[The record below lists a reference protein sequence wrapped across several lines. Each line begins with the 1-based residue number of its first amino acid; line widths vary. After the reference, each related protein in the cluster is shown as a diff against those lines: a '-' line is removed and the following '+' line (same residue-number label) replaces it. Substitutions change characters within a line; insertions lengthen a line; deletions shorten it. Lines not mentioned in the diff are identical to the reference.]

1 MRLFSDSLRK
11 RPDSEL
17 KTSGTLRLQALLE
30 PQIRRTDRGN
40 SNSDVRLG
48 FHRMLDFKD
57 YLPAEEHDSLGDFNI
72 ALPDDW
78 KALIRGA
85 VREDPHIDCDEKED
99 FYKALD
105 LGVPSSEEHAA
116 WSVDIGHTS
125 QSILPVLRSQDL
137 FRKPKPSPLYC
148 SDLLCSPFTLPRGSN
163 ADSEMSRAVGRQR
176 MKSELKYLSG

>member
-17 KTSGTLRLQALLE
+17 KTPE
-30 PQIRRTDRGN
+30 IRRTYRGN

-48 FHRMLDFKD
+48 FYRMLDFED
-57 YLPAEEHDSLGDFNI
+57 YLPAEEHDSLGDFNV

-85 VREDPHIDCDEKED
+85 VREDPHIDCDEKEH

-105 LGVPSSEEHAA
+105 LGVPSSEEYAA
-116 WSVDIGHTS
+116 WYVDLGHTV
-125 QSILPVLRSQDL
+125 QNVLLALNSQDF
-137 FRKPKPSPLYC
+137 FRQPEPPSLYC

-163 ADSEMSRAVGRQR
+163 ADCGKLRAVGRQR
-176 MKSELKYLSG
+176 MKSDFKSLRG